1 MASKVGIVESIND
14 GKFFAKDSL
23 GNTKE
28 LKNGDIIYEN
38 DVVFSDGSNSSNSEI
53 RVALEGEDIIVL
65 KNGVQQL
72 FDSSLIAS
80 TFGDEEMVF
89 AKESIDAML
98 DSHSDITNVWSNLN
112 EEGFSDYQDITEEE
126 TAAGEEEEEI
136 LEEGSIGQFASRDGD
151 ITDIVSDLR
160 KKSWARSQDYRE
172 VENSEKIEKISL
184 KSLGGLDST
193 TNTPP
198 PTVTPPPLTPPTV
211 TPPTVTPPPPV
222 ANLSI
227 DDITMYEQDGFMVF
241 TVTLDRPANG
251 NITVNFATSNG
262 SAEAGKDYTP
272 ITGIITI
279 PSGSST
285 AQIRVPIKDD
295 YYYEKSETFNVTLTN
310 PTGNVNIV
318 KPVGVGTILDNPPTT
333 GETPTTNNT
342 PDSGTG
348 TYDSGDTVY
357 VKLVNSATTIEDMTK
372 QTGPIEIDGVK
383 NDGILEHFLQLVDK
397 DGNYVEIPDGKSI
410 TVTLEYSNKQ
420 GTIDNTD
427 FDNSPIGSLGKVEIT
442 LTKDNLVVNHDGT
455 LSYKITN
462 HAIIDSNKEDLESY
476 NLKITDIKQNGDA
489 FENVIIHKDFNKV
502 TGTIIDVTPLVEAIV
517 TPEDTVKDIELTDQ
531 TKDISKM
538 LVDNG
543 KGFVELTNGGK
554 VDLYDNGKV
563 VGTITYDENDK
574 NFTFTPNEDYSN
586 YKNAD
591 DIKFM
596 YFAEFADK
604 SNEFKQVK
612 VQVTPVADA
621 PTITVNN
628 VTAYE
633 DASIYNQKDKGN
645 LAEGG
650 NKIPLGL
657 KVPLLSKDQTDKNGG
672 AGDTPERN
680 GEITL
685 KFTNGLAV
693 TGAKIFIGNETSV
706 SSTITSNDQEIK
718 VVIVKTSGQ
727 EDIDTDYHHK
737 GTLPAKG
744 ENVLY
749 LTKTEYESL
758 KIQHAEDNDTDIEI
772 TIGVTSY
779 EVDDNGK
786 PLFNDST
793 YTSSMDSAEKNNLK
807 SEKNADMTVKILPVT
822 DNISIKWDSTSK
834 GTYTADG
841 KTYTFNSVNKAQ
853 NNTLNIKEIMSSTS
867 GALNGKDGTKGDLDG
882 SEHRTYE
889 ITGLPKGTVVTI
901 GGQTATVGDDGKA
914 KIVFNDANN
923 KNADPDFSIKLPQYY
938 AGTVNGTITLKVQD
952 KGVEE
957 SSDNTKL
964 GEIKTDSVNFKINV
978 MPVVISES
986 NPSNQTIQIAQAI
999 GNEDE
1004 GRGNNNKHNTT
1015 GGAVSSSGN
1024 ITAPKDGLTLKIE
1037 PKGSNMVAK
1046 GETATIWIDKVPV
1059 GGSLYI
1065 FDNSTNKYK
1074 LVGVE
1079 DGKVYQ
1085 YTEVGNGWTNKTEL
1099 VDGKTGNISITKNV
1113 DDTYKVEILEYQSAS
1128 NKLPYFI
1135 PPHNNDKDY
1144 TFEISGEKV
1153 STAIIEGQPVTVKE
1167 SYNNGTPLAMS
1178 VIVKNM
1184 ADEPINTE
1192 LVDSSDKVVNIEGTK
1207 YIKAT
1212 EDTIFKLIDI
1222 YKAPPSSF
1230 DNDGSEVLSIKIT
1243 LPAGVTMLNGATYKI
1258 FGDEYV
1264 IKSTDLKDIQLQ
1276 FDKNFSG
1283 TLGDIKLKY
1292 ITTEQSG
1299 ENSSKTHFEQT
1310 VKLFVE
1316 PKVDGK
1322 LQTKSTATEEIGDN
1336 YIAGTG
1342 DNASKSF
1349 YKLDLGVIKNNGD
1362 TDEYIDSVE
1371 FTVPTSG
1378 YELYIVNGTTY
1389 TKIDSSNNTIAKENL
1404 GKVYV
1409 KVSEHFSGDVNVGIS
1424 KYVIKDKTN
1433 NTSDEITKE
1442 VTNENIHT
1450 LTIKPVTDKPTIK
1463 VDTTTATTSDKV
1475 TVDSSDNTKITVSR
1489 NGAKFT
1495 VKVNT
1500 ESSDKDS
1507 SETVQRIEI
1516 TGVPKG
1522 VEVEG
1527 AKFEG
1532 YKGGSG
1538 VWVITPTDKTLDNDG
1553 AFTDIKF
1560 EVHNGGDFNHRIITI
1575 KTFTKDGTASENDNF
1590 VNITLNDHRPS
1601 GDKGG
1606 NGTDVLP
1613 DFTLTQLSKDIFE
1626 DMGREDGDT
1635 NGKLLLGDLF
1645 DVNNYTVSNPVDS
1658 GYNWAVTFTDI
1669 PAGSEVKGLDGRSVY
1684 SYEDGGKTYY
1694 VVSGTTSTSV
1704 TPNDIKN
1711 ELNKVQIILPKD
1723 KNSGQDAPLN
1733 SKFDI
1738 TGNISVTK
1746 GGSSYQ
1752 SAEAKIEDRE
1762 IKPVTDP
1769 MTITITANNID
1780 EDGASTININLSNPN
1795 DGSKTE
1801 LIGNSITI
1809 KIDETWKDDATGG
1822 VGTKGTLTDPSGK
1835 YNIVYNSGDDTYT
1848 ITPKSGIPAFTVGT
1862 PIEGLVYTP
1871 AKDRDGDV
1879 KFEVSVQNKEGNS
1892 IELTSTGSA
1901 EIKVTPEIDTNIN
1914 ASTVVATGTEDLK
1927 IDGINL
1933 ANPIKVTITDGVNP
1947 LVITDKS
1954 ETLGNIVLDKIPNGM
1969 TVWYKDE
1976 SGNLKMATNIGTSTG
1991 SYTLNPNGDNKDVG
2005 VNKWLIPTN
2014 GSNVIPEIYVNTPEN
2029 WAGTFDFDV
2038 KLSVYE
2044 QNLAT
2049 PVEKTISNVT
2059 GTITAVADGLTAS
2072 GTKATKKVFH
2082 WADLQLNANMKDVD
2096 GSEVMNLELTGLS
2109 KDAQFKIGTDVL
2121 TSAGTGANNIYN
2133 KAVWDNENSKWVIS
2147 GIKVADINKIQFMDT
2162 KATTT
2167 SVTAKAWTQELDENG
2182 NLLTDGV
2189 NITKIDVS
2197 GNLAEIK
2204 AISGTWSFDKDLNLD
2219 FTKIDD
2225 ISVLQNIQTIDLGS
2239 TNGKNE
2245 LLNLTLQDV
2254 LDMGKKDTEDKIKLT
2269 INGGGDGDNQDK
2281 VTFANSNNWTKS
2293 ESAVDGYYEY
2303 TNTSDPS
2310 VKVKVQEQIDQ
2321 IIL

>member
-1 MASKVGIVESIND
+1 MAAKVGIVQSIND

-89 AKESIDAML
+89 VKESIDAML
-98 DSHSDITNVWSNLN
+98 DSHSDMTNVWSNLN

-136 LEEGSIGQFASRDGD
+136 LEEGSIGQFANRDGD

-160 KKSWARSQDYRE
+160 KKSWIRTQNYKE
-172 VENSEKIEKISL
+172 VENSEALEKTSL
-184 KSLGGLDST
+184 KPLGGIDSIT
-193 TNTPP
+193 TVTPPSNIPATLPPVNP
-198 PTVTPPPLTPPTV
+198 PTVTPPQPTPV
-211 TPPTVTPPPPV
+211 PV

-241 TVTLDRPANG
+241 TVTLDIPASG

-563 VGTITYDENDK
+563 IGTITYDQSDK
-574 NFTFTPNEDYSN
+574 KFTFTPNEDYSN

-657 KVPLLSKDQTDKNGG
+657 KVPLLSKDQTDKNG
-672 AGDTPERN
+672 ADGDHPERN

-685 KFTNGLAV
+685 TFTNGSSV
-693 TGAKIFIGNETSV
+693 NGAKLFNG
-706 SSTITSNDQEIK
+706 SSEVATINSAGQELK
-718 VVIVKTSGQ
+718 VVIVKTSGGT
-727 EDIDTDYHHK
+727 DIDTSYHHS

-744 ENVLY
+744 GNVLY
-749 LTKTEYESL
+749 LTKTEYENL
-758 KIQHAEDNDTDIEI
+758 KIQHAEDNDTDIKI
-772 TIGVTSY
+772 DIGVTSY
-779 EVDDNGK
+779 ELGDDEK
-786 PLFNDST
+786 PLFGNDDYSDK
-793 YTSSMDSAEKNNLK
+793 SNINLK
-807 SEKNADMTVKILPVT
+807 SEKTADMTVKILPVT
-822 DNISIKWDSTSK
+822 DDISIKWDSTSK

-914 KIVFNDANN
+914 TIVFNDANN

-957 SSDNTKL
+957 SSDNTKW

-978 MPVVISES
+978 MPVVI
-986 NPSNQTIQIAQAI
+986 NDPSNNTIQIAQAI
-999 GNEDE
+999 GNEDA
-1004 GRGNNNKHNTT
+1004 GRDKNNILNSSGTI
-1015 GGAVSSSGN
+1015 VSSNGN
-1024 ITAPKDGLTLKIE
+1024 ITNPENGLTLKIE
-1037 PKGSNMVAK
+1037 PKGSNLGAK

-1065 FDNSTNKYK
+1065 YDNNTKAYK
-1074 LVGVE
+1074 LIGVE
-1079 DGKVYQ
+1079 DGKVYE
-1085 YTEVGNGWTNKTEL
+1085 YTKNGSEWTTKTEL
-1099 VDGKTGNISITKNV
+1099 PSGKTGNISVTLNG
-1113 DDTYKVEILEYQSAS
+1113 DGTYKVEIKDYQNS
-1128 NKLPYFI
+1128 KLPTFI
-1135 PPHNNDKDY
+1135 PPHNDDSDY
-1144 TFEISGEKV
+1144 TFKISGEKV
-1153 STAIIEGQPVTVKE
+1153 SSAVIDGQTIISTEK
-1167 SYNNGTPLAMS
+1167 YNNGTPLDMS
-1178 VIVKNM
+1178 VIVKNI

-1192 LVDSSDKVVNIEGTK
+1192 LVDSGDKIVTIDGTK

-1212 EDTIFKLIDI
+1212 EDTEFKLKDI
-1222 YKAPPSSF
+1222 YKNGTPSSF
-1230 DNDGSEVLSIKIT
+1230 DKDGSEVLSIKIT
-1243 LPAGVTMLNGATYKI
+1243 LPTGVTMVDGKKYHVDGN
-1258 FGDEYV
+1258 DYV
-1264 IKSTDLKDIQLQ
+1264 IKSTDLENIKLQ
-1276 FDKNFSG
+1276 FPKNFSG
-1283 TLGDIKLKY
+1283 NTGDIKLKY
-1292 ITTEQSG
+1292 ITTETEK

-1310 VKLFVE
+1310 VKLFVTPVAE
-1316 PKVDGK
+1316 AEIY
-1322 LQTKSTATEEIGDN
+1322 KST
-1336 YIAGTG
+1336 
-1342 DNASKSF
+1342 
-1349 YKLDLGVIKNNGD
+1349 
-1362 TDEYIDSVE
+1362 
-1371 FTVPTSG
+1371 
-1378 YELYIVNGTTY
+1378 
-1389 TKIDSSNNTIAKENL
+1389 
-1404 GKVYV
+1404 
-1409 KVSEHFSGDVNVGIS
+1409 
-1424 KYVIKDKTN
+1424 
-1433 NTSDEITKE
+1433 
-1442 VTNENIHT
+1442 
-1450 LTIKPVTDKPTIK
+1450 
-1463 VDTTTATTSDKV
+1463 
-1475 TVDSSDNTKITVSR
+1475 
-1489 NGAKFT
+1489 
-1495 VKVNT
+1495 
-1500 ESSDKDS
+1500 
-1507 SETVQRIEI
+1507 
-1516 TGVPKG
+1516 
-1522 VEVEG
+1522 
-1527 AKFEG
+1527 
-1532 YKGGSG
+1532 
-1538 VWVITPTDKTLDNDG
+1538 
-1553 AFTDIKF
+1553 
-1560 EVHNGGDFNHRIITI
+1560 
-1575 KTFTKDGTASENDNF
+1575 
-1590 VNITLNDHRPS
+1590 
-1601 GDKGG
+1601 
-1606 NGTDVLP
+1606 
-1613 DFTLTQLSKDIFE
+1613 
-1626 DMGREDGDT
+1626 
-1635 NGKLLLGDLF
+1635 
-1645 DVNNYTVSNPVDS
+1645 
-1658 GYNWAVTFTDI
+1658 
-1669 PAGSEVKGLDGRSVY
+1669 
-1684 SYEDGGKTYY
+1684 
-1694 VVSGTTSTSV
+1694 
-1704 TPNDIKN
+1704 
-1711 ELNKVQIILPKD
+1711 
-1723 KNSGQDAPLN
+1723 
-1733 SKFDI
+1733 
-1738 TGNISVTK
+1738 TGN
-1746 GGSSYQ
+1746 
-1752 SAEAKIEDRE
+1752 ED
-1762 IKPVTDP
+1762 IQ
-1769 MTITITANNID
+1769 
-1780 EDGASTININLSNPN
+1780 
-1795 DGSKTE
+1795 
-1801 LIGNSITI
+1801 
-1809 KIDETWKDDATGG
+1809 
-1822 VGTKGTLTDPSGK
+1822 
-1835 YNIVYNSGDDTYT
+1835 Y
-1848 ITPKSGIPAFTVGT
+1848 
-1862 PIEGLVYTP
+1862 
-1871 AKDRDGDV
+1871 
-1879 KFEVSVQNKEGNS
+1879 
-1892 IELTSTGSA
+1892 
-1901 EIKVTPEIDTNIN
+1901 
-1914 ASTVVATGTEDLK
+1914 
-1927 IDGINL
+1927 
-1933 ANPIKVTITDGVNP
+1933 
-1947 LVITDKS
+1947 
-1954 ETLGNIVLDKIPNGM
+1954 KIPNTFEEQIAIQTFNAINSTSLKLGQ
-1969 TVWYKDE
+1969 YE
-1976 SGNLKMATNIGTSTG
+1976 SLK
-1991 SYTLNPNGDNKDVG
+1991 
-2005 VNKWLIPTN
+2005 
-2014 GSNVIPEIYVNTPEN
+2014 
-2029 WAGTFDFDV
+2029 
-2038 KLSVYE
+2038 
-2044 QNLAT
+2044 
-2049 PVEKTISNVT
+2049 
-2059 GTITAVADGLTAS
+2059 
-2072 GTKATKKVFH
+2072 
-2082 WADLQLNANMKDVD
+2082 
-2096 GSEVMNLELTGLS
+2096 
-2109 KDAQFKIGTDVL
+2109 KDALDLYPFLRD
-2121 TSAGTGANNIYN
+2121 IY
-2133 KAVWDNENSKWVIS
+2133 
-2147 GIKVADINKIQFMDT
+2147 
-2162 KATTT
+2162 
-2167 SVTAKAWTQELDENG
+2167 TQ
-2182 NLLTDGV
+2182 
-2189 NITKIDVS
+2189 
-2197 GNLAEIK
+2197 AR
-2204 AISGTWSFDKDLNLD
+2204 
-2219 FTKIDD
+2219 
-2225 ISVLQNIQTIDLGS
+2225 
-2239 TNGKNE
+2239 
-2245 LLNLTLQDV
+2245 
-2254 LDMGKKDTEDKIKLT
+2254 KK
-2269 INGGGDGDNQDK
+2269 
-2281 VTFANSNNWTKS
+2281 
-2293 ESAVDGYYEY
+2293 
-2303 TNTSDPS
+2303 
-2310 VKVKVQEQIDQ
+2310 QIEE
-2321 IIL
+2321 

>member
-1 MASKVGIVESIND
+1 MAAKVGIVQSIND
-14 GKFFAKDSL
+14 GKFFAKDSS

-28 LKNGDIIYEN
+28 LKVGDIIYEN
-38 DVVFSDGSNSSNSEI
+38 DVVFSDGSNSSLAQI
-53 RVALEGEDIIVL
+53 TVALEGEDIIVL

-126 TAAGEEEEEI
+126 TAAGEEEEEVI
-136 LEEGSIGQFASRDGD
+136 EEGSIGQFASRDGD

-160 KKSWARSQDYRE
+160 KKSWIRTQNYKE
-172 VENSEKIEKISL
+172 VENSEALEKTSL
-184 KSLGGLDST
+184 KPLGGLDST

-227 DDITMYEQDGFMVF
+227 DDITMYEQDGYMVF

-262 SAEAGKDYTP
+262 TAESGKDYTP
-272 ITGIITI
+272 TTGVITI

-372 QTGPIEIDGVK
+372 QTGPLVIDGVK

-397 DGNYVEIPDGKSI
+397 NGNYVEIPDDKSI
-410 TVTLEYSNKQ
+410 TVTLEYSSLQ
-420 GTIDNTD
+420 GTIDDSD
-427 FDNSPIGSLGKVEIT
+427 FDNTRTIEIT

-462 HAIIDSNKEDLESY
+462 HAIIDSIKEKLESY

-489 FENVIIHKDFNKV
+489 FENVIIHKDLNTV

-543 KGFVELTNGGK
+543 KGFVELTKGGK

-563 VGTITYDENDK
+563 VGAITYDENDK
-574 NFTFTPNEDYSN
+574 KFTFTPNEDYSN
-586 YKNAD
+586 YKNTD

-596 YFAEFADK
+596 YFAEFANK

-621 PTITVNN
+621 PTITVND
-628 VTAYE
+628 VIAYE

-650 NKIPLGL
+650 NKIPLEL
-657 KVPLLSKDQTDKNGG
+657 KVPLLSKDQTDKNG
-672 AGDTPERN
+672 ANGDHPERN

-693 TGAKIFIGNETSV
+693 TGAEIFNG
-706 SSTITSNDQEIK
+706 STEVATINSAGQELK
-718 VVIVKTSGQ
+718 VVIVKTSGGT
-727 EDIDTDYHHK
+727 DIDTSYHHS

-744 ENVLY
+744 GNVLY
-749 LTKTEYESL
+749 LTKTEYENL
-758 KIQHAEDNDTDIEI
+758 KIQHTEDNDTDIKI
-772 TIGVTSY
+772 NIGITSY
-779 EVDDNGK
+779 ELGDDEK
-786 PLFNDST
+786 PLFGNDYYSDK
-793 YTSSMDSAEKNNLK
+793 SNINLK
-807 SEKNADMTVKILPVT
+807 SEKTADMTVKILPVT
-822 DNISIKWDSTSK
+822 DDISIKWDNTSK
-834 GTYTADG
+834 GAYTEDG
-841 KTYTFNSVNKAQ
+841 KTYTFTSVDKQ
-853 NNTLNIKEIMSSTS
+853 KDTLLNIKEILSATS
-867 GALNGKDGTKGDLDG
+867 GALNGTGGTKGDLDG

-889 ITGLPKGTVVTI
+889 ITGLPKGTKVKLDNKTFEVKESGTTGYTVTKD
-901 GGQTATVGDDGKA
+901 ADGNYTISIPFPDNTKE
-914 KIVFNDANN
+914 
-923 KNADPDFSIKLPQYY
+923 DPDFSIKLPEYY

-957 SSDNTKL
+957 SSNSSKW

-978 MPVVISES
+978 NPVVINDLS
-986 NPSNQTIQIAQAI
+986 NNTIQIAQAI
-999 GNEDE
+999 GNEDA
-1004 GRGNNNKHNTT
+1004 GRDKINSSGEI
-1015 GGAVSSSGN
+1015 VSSNGN
-1024 ITAPKDGLTLKIE
+1024 ITNPKNGLKLNIE
-1037 PKGSNMVAK
+1037 PKGSNLGAK

-1065 FDNSTNKYK
+1065 YDNNTKADK
-1074 LVGVE
+1074 LIGVE
-1079 DGKVYQ
+1079 DGKVYE
-1085 YTEVGNGWTNKTEL
+1085 YTKDSNNEYTVKTEL
-1099 VDGKTGNISITKNV
+1099 LDGKSGNISVSLNG
-1113 DDTYKVEILEYQSAS
+1113 DGTYKVEILDYQNS
-1128 NKLPYFI
+1128 KLPTFI
-1135 PPHNNDKDY
+1135 PPHNDDSDY
-1144 TFEISGEKV
+1144 TFKISGEKV
-1153 STAIIEGQPVTVKE
+1153 SSAVIDGQTIISTEK
-1167 SYNNGTPLAMS
+1167 YDRIPLDMS
-1178 VIVKNM
+1178 VIVKNI

-1192 LVDSSDKVVNIEGTK
+1192 LVDSDDKVVTIGGEK
-1207 YIKAT
+1207 YIKAI
-1212 EDTIFKLIDI
+1212 EDEVFYLKDI
-1222 YKAPPSSF
+1222 YKNTPSSY

-1243 LPAGVTMLNGATYKI
+1243 LPGGVTMVDGKKYHVDGN
-1258 FGDEYV
+1258 DYV
-1264 IKSTDLKDIQLQ
+1264 IKSTDLENIKLQ
-1276 FDKNFSG
+1276 FPKNFSG
-1283 TLGDIKLKY
+1283 NTGDIKLKY

-1310 VKLFVE
+1310 VKLFVS
-1316 PKVDGK
+1316 PVVDGK
-1322 LQTKSTATEEIGDN
+1322 LQDKSTATEELVGDK
-1336 YIAGTG
+1336 YIKGT
-1342 DNASKSF
+1342 DSHANKSF
-1349 YKLDLGVIKNNGD
+1349 YKLDLGVIDNKGD
-1362 TDEYIDSVE
+1362 TDEYIDSVQ

-1378 YELYIVNGTTY
+1378 YELYILNGSTF
-1389 TKIDSSNNTIAKENL
+1389 TKVDSTNNIIVKEDL
-1404 GKVYV
+1404 GKIYV
-1409 KVSEHFSGDVNVGIS
+1409 QVNEHFSGDVKVGIAE
-1424 KYVIKDKTN
+1424 YTIKDKTN
-1433 NTSDEITKE
+1433 NLS
-1442 VTNENIHT
+1442 TNEEPKTEQDYIHT
-1450 LTIKPVTDKPTIK
+1450 LTIKPVTDKPYI
-1463 VDTTTATTSDKV
+1463 VVNETTATTSEKV
-1475 TVDSSDNTKITVSR
+1475 TIDDSDNTKITISQ
-1489 NGAKFT
+1489 NSAEFT
-1495 VKVNT
+1495 VKVKT
-1500 ESSDKDS
+1500 TSADTDE

-1522 VEVEG
+1522 VEVIG

-1538 VWVITPTDKTLDNDG
+1538 VWVITPADNKLDSDG
-1553 AFTDIKF
+1553 AFSDIKF
-1560 EVHNGGDFNHRIITI
+1560 IVHNGDDFDNRTVTI
-1575 KTFTKDGTASENDNF
+1575 KTFTKDGIASEENNF
-1590 VNITLNDHRPS
+1590 VNITLRDTRPI

-1613 DFTLTQLSKDIFE
+1613 NFTLTTKDTTISE
-1626 DMGREDGDT
+1626 DMGREDEST
-1635 NGKLLLGDLF
+1635 KLTVGDLF
-1645 DVNNYTVSNPVDS
+1645 NVENYTNTNITDN
-1658 GYNWAVTFTDI
+1658 YNWAVTFTDI

-1694 VVSGTTSTSV
+1694 VVSGG
-1704 TPNDIKN
+1704 PNGTNSDIQN

-1723 KNSGQDAPLN
+1723 KNSGQPTDGDLYA
-1733 SKFDI
+1733 KFNI
-1738 TGNISVTK
+1738 TGTISTTK

-1752 SAEAKIEDRE
+1752 SPEAKIEDRD
-1762 IKPVTDP
+1762 IKPVTDK

-1780 EDGASTININLSNPN
+1780 EDGTSNIKINLSNPS

-1801 LIGNSITI
+1801 IGDTLTITVV
-1809 KIDETWKDDATGG
+1809 ENWKDIADGG
-1822 VGTKGTLTDPSGK
+1822 GANGTLTVPA
-1835 YNIVYNSGDDTYT
+1835 VYT
-1848 ITPKSGIPAFTVGT
+1848 IIGTSIDANGNTVYSIKKSNGSNFSVGD
-1862 PIEGLVYTP
+1862 IDGLTYKS
-1871 AKDRDGDV
+1871 ASNRDGDV
-1879 KFEVSVQNKEGNS
+1879 KFEVSVQNKEGDS
-1892 IELTSTGSA
+1892 IELTSKGETT
-1901 EIKVTPEIDTNIN
+1901 IKVTPVIDTVLN
-1914 ASTVVATGTEDLK
+1914 ASTIVETGTEDFALV
-1927 IDGINL
+1927 GL
-1933 ANPIKVTITDGVNP
+1933 ANPLKVTITASGGADA

-1969 TVWYKDE
+1969 TVWYMDGE
-1976 SGNLKMATNIGTSTG
+1976 NLKMATNIGTSTG
-1991 SYTLNPNGDNKDVG
+1991 DYTLNPNGDKVNVG
-2005 VNKWLIPTN
+2005 VNKWLIPTV
-2014 GSNVIPEIYVNTPEN
+2014 GSNVIPEIYVNAPEN

-2049 PVEKTISNVT
+2049 PVEKTIKTT
-2059 GTITAVADGLTAS
+2059 GKIEAVADGLTAS
-2072 GTKATKKVFH
+2072 GTKITKNVFQ

-2109 KDAQFKIGTDVL
+2109 ANATFKIKGSDTLV
-2121 TSAGTGANNIYN
+2121 SATHDG
-2133 KAVWDNENSKWVIS
+2133 SKWTIS
-2147 GIKVADINKIQFMDT
+2147 GIKVDDINKIQFMDT
-2162 KATTT
+2162 KATTE
-2167 SVTAKAWTQELDENG
+2167 VKAEIWTEELDK
-2182 NLLTDGV
+2182 DGKSFA
-2189 NITKIDVS
+2189 TKIESEPKVLD

-2204 AISGTWSFDKDLNLD
+2204 AITETFTFDKELSLD
-2219 FTKIDD
+2219 FNNIDSLSD
-2225 ISVLQNIQTIDLGS
+2225 GSIMKNVTTLDLGS
-2239 TNGKNE
+2239 SNAAKNE

-2254 LDMGKKDTEDKIKLT
+2254 LDMGKKDGNGN
-2269 INGGGDGDNQDK
+2269 INLEILGGGMDPNQDK
-2281 VTFANSNNWTKS
+2281 VSFKNLNEWKSVITEEIIDSKTFKVYTSND
-2293 ESAVDGYYEY
+2293 E
-2303 TNTSDPS
+2303 S
-2310 VKVKVQEQIDQ
+2310 VKVKVQTEIDTL
-2321 IIL
+2321 I